1 MDFVKND
8 PHYIDKT
15 ALVFTTDHGSGDK
28 AKTEW
33 TSHGNKFE
41 GSSAIWFA
49 AKGPKIEM
57 KIEMKIES
65 KLYQNQFVQ
74 TMAKII
80 DYTSEAEHPIAEE
93 ITGVI
98 K

>member
-1 MDFVKND
+1 
-8 PHYIDKT
+8 
-15 ALVFTTDHGSGDK
+15 
-28 AKTEW
+28 
-33 TSHGNKFE
+33 
-41 GSSAIWFA
+41 
-49 AKGPKIEM
+49 M

-65 KLYQNQFVQ
+65 QLYQNQFVQ